1 MQSPTKERRLHKK
14 TESNGGDHHRC
25 LYGIDLDVLG
35 ALSKPGINLLQLAAA
50 QPRAGS
56 LTLFENAGGYR
67 KLDFSKKL
75 TALSSKFKK

>member
-1 MQSPTKERRLHKK
+1 
-14 TESNGGDHHRC
+14 
-25 LYGIDLDVLG
+25 
-35 ALSKPGINLLQLAAA
+35 LLQLAAA

-56 LTLFENAGGYR
+56 LTLFENAGGDR